1 MMMTGAL
8 SVVEPGSPV
17 QMVVA
22 ILVMQ
27 GFLLTVLKLAPY
39 KNHTDDWMSFVTS
52 LALVLTTLGGLVLI
66 MDENGKFD
74 ADAVGTGIIVLN
86 CAVFALQVGNIV
98 FIKCKAVSRGKAVV
112 QQLSHRQIQK
122 QQKKKNQS
130 QVVPARSRAEDVSVR
145 ADRAWDGE
153 ESKN

>member
-86 CAVFALQVGNIV
+86 GVVFV
-98 FIKCKAVSRGKAVV
+98 KCKAVSY
-112 QQLSHRQIQK
+112 
-122 QQKKKNQS
+122 
-130 QVVPARSRAEDVSVR
+130 
-145 ADRAWDGE
+145 W
-153 ESKN
+153 